1 MTSIVVGYDGSPGSL
16 DAMKF
21 AYAAARSRSADVEIV
36 TCWKFE
42 RPMFFSSMG
51 SLVPP
56 GPDLRDAAEA
66 TLAEGVARAQAA
78 APDLRINGA
87 LVTSA
92 AAEGLIDRSATAQ
105 MLVIGS
111 RGLGGF
117 AGLVLGSTSI
127 KVATFASCPV
137 VVVRPRRPVD
147 GYGPDEGRVVVG
159 VDGSPVS
166 ESALEFAFEHAS
178 WHRLGLTAVISVNV
192 PFSSPPGPWRPV
204 PLEAMIADRE
214 GASALL
220 GQTMAAW
227 QERFP
232 DVDVRMQI
240 AVGPAAGAL
249 VEASAGADL
258 LVVGSRGLGGF
269 RSMLLGSVSH
279 AVLHHAYGPVAAVRS
294 GAI

>member
-1 MTSIVVGYDGSPGSL
+1 MTSIVVGYDGSQGSL
-16 DAMKF
+16 DVMDF
-21 AYAAARSRSADVEIV
+21 ACAAARSRALDVEIV

-56 GPDLRDAAEA
+56 NPDLRDAAKA

-78 APDLRINGA
+78 APDLRVSGT

-92 AAEGLIDRSATAQ
+92 AAEGLIEKSATAR

-127 KVATFASCPV
+127 KVATYASCPV
-137 VVVRPRRPVD
+137 VVVRPRGPVD

-159 VDGSPVS
+159 VDGSPDS
-166 ESALEFAFEHAS
+166 DSALEFAFEHAS
-178 WHRLGLTAVISVNV
+178 WHQLGLTAVLSVDV
-192 PFSSPPGPWRPV
+192 PFANPPGPWRPV
-204 PLEAMIADRE
+204 PLEAMHADRE

-220 GQTMAAW
+220 GQTIAAW

-232 DVDVRMQI
+232 DVDVRMQV
-240 AVGPAAGAL
+240 AVGPAASAL
-249 VEASAGADL
+249 AKASAGADL

-279 AVLHHAYGPVAAVRS
+279 AVLHHAYGPVAVVRT
-294 GAI
+294 GAL